1 MGRGRMNALW
11 AGITVWIITGALFW
25 YCLPRGG
32 KRHRFVETELEP
44 YIGVAFV
51 AGVAL
56 GLNMILASFLGN

>member
-1 MGRGRMNALW
+1 MNLLW
-11 AGITVWIITGALFW
+11 AGIAVWIVIGLLFW

-32 KRHRFVETELEP
+32 KTHRFVGTEIEP

-56 GLNMILASFLGN
+56 GLNMVLAGLLG